1 MTPKDVVQTSAPYVG
16 AAEKA
21 AVARV
26 LDSGYYGCGPEVATF
41 EHELSYYL
49 GNDID
54 VVCTASGTAALH
66 LALTAIGVGHG
77 DEVLAPSVTFVA
89 TFQAIAATGARPV
102 ACDVLE
108 KNLLLDI
115 EDARRRITQRTRAV
129 IPVHYAG
136 HSGDLDAIY
145 DFARSNRLRVVE
157 DAAHAFGSRNQGR
170 MIGSFGDVVCFSFD
184 PIKNITAGQGG
195 AVVTRNPAVAH
206 DVRLRR
212 ELGIER
218 ASTTRSDDIV
228 VSRLGWRYAMS
239 DLMAAIGRVQLGRF
253 DSELKPLRQQNA
265 AALGEK
271 LRDLPDIGLPS
282 LDAEDVPHIFPVRIA
297 NDRRDVV
304 RKALRDAGF
313 ETKVHY
319 PPNHLLPYFA
329 DGAPRPVAER
339 AFQELLTLPLH
350 PGIGDDQ
357 IAHMVSVIRAS
368 LSAPMN
374 SMA

>member
-41 EHELSYYL
+41 EHELSQYL
-49 GNDID
+49 GNDIH

-66 LALTAIGVGHG
+66 LALAAIGVGHG

-89 TFQAIAATGARPV
+89 TFQAVAATGARPV

-145 DFARSNRLRVVE
+145 DFARSNRLRIVE

-195 AVVTRNPAVAH
+195 AVVTRDPAIAH

-218 ASTTRSDDIV
+218 DSTTRSDDIV

-253 DSELKPLRQQNA
+253 DSELKPLRQRNA
-265 AALGEK
+265 AALGET

-282 LDAEDVPHIFPVRIA
+282 LDAGDVPHIFPIRIA
-297 NDRRDVV
+297 YGRRDVV

-319 PPNHLLPYFA
+319 PPNHLLSYFA

-350 PGIGDDQ
+350 PGINDDQ
-357 IAHMVSVIRAS
+357 IAHMVSVIRTS
-368 LSAPMN
+368 LSASMN
-374 SMA
+374 PLV